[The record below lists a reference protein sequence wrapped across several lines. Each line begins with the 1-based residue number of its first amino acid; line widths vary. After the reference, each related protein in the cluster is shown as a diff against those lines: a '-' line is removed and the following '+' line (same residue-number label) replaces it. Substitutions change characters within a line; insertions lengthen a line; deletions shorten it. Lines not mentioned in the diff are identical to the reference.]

1 MLVQV
6 GHHLSL
12 KFVEGLPLNIF
23 QAVIKEPAMLE
34 REV

>member
-6 GHHLSL
+6 GHLSL
-12 KFVEGLPLNIF
+12 KFVEGLLLNIF

-34 REV
+34 REM